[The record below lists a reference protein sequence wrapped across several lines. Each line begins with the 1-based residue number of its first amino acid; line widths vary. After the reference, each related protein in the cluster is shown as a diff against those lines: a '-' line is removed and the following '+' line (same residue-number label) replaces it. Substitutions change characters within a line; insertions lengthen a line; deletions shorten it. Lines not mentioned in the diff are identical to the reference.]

1 MKFSSMLREIY
12 SEYTN
17 QVEPYGCDEAWL
29 DVTDSTVLKGGGR
42 KIAEEISRRVKRE
55 LGITVSIGISWNKI
69 FAKLGSDY
77 KKPDGI
83 TAFTKENYKE
93 LLWRLPAA
101 DLLYVGRSTRNTLNR
116 YGIKTIG
123 ELALSDPKFLERLL
137 GKMGLVLYTFA
148 NGWDE
153 SPVSPQGYEA
163 PVKSIGNST
172 TTPRDLENNL
182 DVQIVLMALAESVAA
197 RLRKHGF
204 KCKVVSI
211 SIRDNGLYSFSRQKK
226 LERPTDITN
235 EIMKAANELFREHY
249 NWQHPIRS
257 LGVRAES
264 LVLSDIPIQFNLFVS
279 EEQRE
284 KQEKMDQAVDD
295 IRRRFGYFSV
305 QKAFMYQDKALASL
319 DAQSSHTVHPIGYF
333 NGR

>member
-1 MKFSSMLREIY
+1 MVQL
-12 SEYTN
+12 
-17 QVEPYGCDEAWL
+17 
-29 DVTDSTVLKGGGR
+29 
-42 KIAEEISRRVKRE
+42 
-55 LGITVSIGISWNKI
+55 
-69 FAKLGSDY
+69 
-77 KKPDGI
+77 
-83 TAFTKENYKE
+83 
-93 LLWRLPAA
+93 
-101 DLLYVGRSTRNTLNR
+101 
-116 YGIKTIG
+116 IKG
-123 ELALSDPKFLERLL
+123 ELALSDPTFLERLL

-153 SPVSPQGYEA
+153 SPVSPHGYEA

-182 DVQIVLMALAESVAA
+182 DVQIVLMALAES
-197 RLRKHGF
+197 
-204 KCKVVSI
+204 
-211 SIRDNGLYSFSRQKK
+211 
-226 LERPTDITN
+226 
-235 EIMKAANELFREHY
+235 EIMKAANELFQEHY

-264 LVLSDIPIQFNLFVS
+264 LVLSDIPIQLDLFVS

-284 KQEKMDQAVDD
+284 KQEKMDQAVDE

>member
-1 MKFSSMLREIY
+1 MVQL
-12 SEYTN
+12 
-17 QVEPYGCDEAWL
+17 
-29 DVTDSTVLKGGGR
+29 
-42 KIAEEISRRVKRE
+42 
-55 LGITVSIGISWNKI
+55 
-69 FAKLGSDY
+69 
-77 KKPDGI
+77 
-83 TAFTKENYKE
+83 
-93 LLWRLPAA
+93 
-101 DLLYVGRSTRNTLNR
+101 
-116 YGIKTIG
+116 IKG
-123 ELALSDPKFLERLL
+123 ELALSDPTFLERLL

-172 TTPRDLENNL
+172 T
-182 DVQIVLMALAESVAA
+182 LMALAESVAA

-235 EIMKAANELFREHY
+235 EIMKAANELFQEHY

-264 LVLSDIPIQFNLFVS
+264 LVLSDIPIQLDLFVS

-284 KQEKMDQAVDD
+284 KQEKMDQAVDE

-319 DAQSSHTVHPIGYF
+319 DAQSSHTVHPVGYF

>member
-1 MKFSSMLREIY
+1 MVQL
-12 SEYTN
+12 
-17 QVEPYGCDEAWL
+17 
-29 DVTDSTVLKGGGR
+29 
-42 KIAEEISRRVKRE
+42 
-55 LGITVSIGISWNKI
+55 
-69 FAKLGSDY
+69 
-77 KKPDGI
+77 
-83 TAFTKENYKE
+83 
-93 LLWRLPAA
+93 
-101 DLLYVGRSTRNTLNR
+101 
-116 YGIKTIG
+116 IKG
-123 ELALSDPKFLERLL
+123 ELALSDPTFLERLL

-235 EIMKAANELFREHY
+235 EIMKAANELFQEHY

-264 LVLSDIPIQFNLFVS
+264 LVLSDIPIQLDLFVS

-284 KQEKMDQAVDD
+284 K
-295 IRRRFGYFSV
+295 
-305 QKAFMYQDKALASL
+305 
-319 DAQSSHTVHPIGYF
+319 
-333 NGR
+333 

>member
-1 MKFSSMLREIY
+1 
-12 SEYTN
+12 
-17 QVEPYGCDEAWL
+17 
-29 DVTDSTVLKGGGR
+29 
-42 KIAEEISRRVKRE
+42 
-55 LGITVSIGISWNKI
+55 
-69 FAKLGSDY
+69 
-77 KKPDGI
+77 
-83 TAFTKENYKE
+83 
-93 LLWRLPAA
+93 
-101 DLLYVGRSTRNTLNR
+101 
-116 YGIKTIG
+116 
-123 ELALSDPKFLERLL
+123 
-137 GKMGLVLYTFA
+137 MGLVLYTFA

-235 EIMKAANELFREHY
+235 EIMKAANELFQEHY

-264 LVLSDIPIQFNLFVS
+264 LVLSDIPIQLDLFVS

-284 KQEKMDQAVDD
+284 KQEKMDQAVDE